1 VTEHATILRALSLL
15 HTVYS
20 LQPILRENTSESV
33 ATAVRRMIVDGELIA
48 GERINEVHLS
58 QHLGVSRTPLR
69 EALTRLTHEGALDT
83 IPRIGH
89 FVRSL
94 AVDEVEQ
101 LYQIRPLLDPE
112 ALRLGGVPSKEKIEQ
127 LRQLNES
134 IAHASDADEVI
145 NADNEWHIEL
155 LSECPNKILVDLVR
169 QFMRRTHRYEVAL
182 MRERG
187 NVLTATTNHRSI
199 IAALKRR
206 DLDAACNA
214 LRTNL
219 ESGRAPIVAWLKS
232 REVAGKKS

>member
-1 VTEHATILRALSLL
+1 M
-15 HTVYS
+15 
-20 LQPILRENTSESV
+20 QPLLRENTSEAV
-33 ATAVRRMIVDGELIA
+33 ATAVRRMIVDGELSA

-69 EALTRLTHEGALDT
+69 EALARLAHEGALDT

-89 FVRSL
+89 FVRPL
-94 AVDEVEQ
+94 TVEEAEQ

-112 ALRLGGVPSKEKIEQ
+112 ALRMAGLPAKEKIEQ
-127 LRQLNES
+127 LRDLNES
-134 IAHASDADEVI
+134 ITAAKDADEVI

-155 LSECPNKILVDLVR
+155 LSGCPNKILVDLIK
-169 QFMRRTHRYEVAL
+169 QFIRRTHRYEVAL

-187 NVLTATTNHRSI
+187 NILKATTNHRSI

-206 DLDAACNA
+206 DLDGACDS
-214 LRTNL
+214 LRANL

-232 REVAGKKS
+232 REKAGKKS